1 MRHRQRI
8 ALAAPG
14 LALVAIA
21 LLAGCSAASHSS
33 SAAGTALPAQQAAGA
48 PNAAAG
54 SAPRSANAAGSAPG
68 AVKPA
73 GSGQAASAARI
84 ARSGEQLIYTAQLN
98 VRAKNVQD
106 AVTRATQ
113 IVTDAGGYVAAEN
126 SANDP
131 AHPSQ
136 STATIQLKIPVTAYA
151 ATLAQLD
158 GGILGTQLS
167 LQQQAQDVTQQ
178 ATDVNS
184 QVTSDRAA
192 ITQLRALLSHA
203 GSVGDLLNVQNQ
215 INSEESDLE
224 SLEAQQNALDHET
237 AFATVTVTVVGPAA
251 VRALTMR
258 KPSPPGLLSGLSGGW
273 HAFRTAVDWLLAIA
287 GAVAPFAV
295 VAAIAFYVLYR
306 VRRRVRPGP

>member
-1 MRHRQRI
+1 MCHRQRI

-33 SAAGTALPAQQAAGA
+33 SAAGTALSAGHAAGA

-54 SAPRSANAAGSAPG
+54 SAPGVA
-68 AVKPA
+68 KPA
-73 GSGQAASAARI
+73 GSGQAASASRI
-84 ARSGEQLIYTAQLN
+84 ARSGEQLIYTAQLS

-113 IVTDAGGYVAAEN
+113 IVTGAGGYVAAEN

-131 AHPSQ
+131 AHPNQ

-158 GGILGTQLS
+158 GGILGRQLS
-167 LQQQAQDVTQQ
+167 LQQQAKDVTQQ
-178 ATDVNS
+178 VADVNS
-184 QVTSDRAA
+184 QVASDRAA
-192 ITQLRALLSHA
+192 ITQLRALLSHV
-203 GSVGDLLNVQNQ
+203 GSVGDLLDVQNQ

-237 AFATVTVTVVGPAA
+237 AFATVTVTVVGPVP
-251 VRALTMR
+251 VRAPTTR
-258 KPSPPGLLSGLSGGW
+258 KPSPPGLLSGLSVGW
-273 HAFRTAVDWLLAIA
+273 HAFRAAVGWLLAIA

>member
-33 SAAGTALPAQQAAGA
+33 SAAGTARPAGHAAGE
-48 PNAAAG
+48 PDT
-54 SAPRSANAAGSAPG
+54 AAGSAPG
-68 AVKPA
+68 SARSA

-84 ARSGEQLIYTAQLN
+84 ARSGEQLIYTAQLS
-98 VRAKNVQD
+98 VRAENVQD

-126 SANDP
+126 SADDP

-167 LQQQAQDVTQQ
+167 LRQQAQDVTQQ
-178 ATDVNS
+178 VADVNS

-203 GSVGDLLNVQNQ
+203 GSVGDLLDVQNQ

-237 AFATVTVTVVGPAA
+237 AFATVTVTVAGPVA
-251 VRALTMR
+251 VRAPTTR

-273 HAFRTAVDWLLAIA
+273 HAFRVAVGWLLAIA
-287 GAVAPFAV
+287 GAVAPFAA
-295 VAAIAFYVLYR
+295 VAAIACYVLYR

>member
-33 SAAGTALPAQQAAGA
+33 SAAGTALPAGHAAGE

-54 SAPRSANAAGSAPG
+54 SAPGSA
-68 AVKPA
+68 KPA

-84 ARSGEQLIYTAQLN
+84 ARSGEQLIYTAQLS

-113 IVTDAGGYVAAEN
+113 IVTDAGGYVATEN

-131 AHPSQ
+131 AHPNQ

-178 ATDVNS
+178 VADVNS

-203 GSVGDLLNVQNQ
+203 GSVGDLLDVQNQ

-224 SLEAQQNALDHET
+224 SLEAQQNALDHQT
-237 AFATVTVTVVGPAA
+237 AFATVTVTMVGPMA
-251 VRALTMR
+251 VRAPTTK

-273 HAFRTAVDWLLAIA
+273 HAFRTAIGWLLAIA
-287 GAVAPFAV
+287 GAVAPFAAM
-295 VAAIAFYVLYR
+295 AAIAFYVVYR

>member
-1 MRHRQRI
+1 MRHRQKI
-8 ALAAPG
+8 ALAVPG

-33 SAAGTALPAQQAAGA
+33 SAAGTALPAGHAAGA

-54 SAPRSANAAGSAPG
+54 SVPGSA
-68 AVKPA
+68 KPA

-84 ARSGEQLIYTAQLN
+84 ARSGEQLIYTAQLS

-113 IVTDAGGYVAAEN
+113 IVTDAGGYVATEN

-131 AHPSQ
+131 AHPNQ

-178 ATDVNS
+178 VADVSS

-203 GSVGDLLNVQNQ
+203 GSVGDLLDVQNQ

-237 AFATVTVTVVGPAA
+237 AFATVTITVVGPVA
-251 VRALTMR
+251 VRAPTTR
-258 KPSPPGLLSGLSGGW
+258 KPTPPGLLSGLSGGW
-273 HAFRTAVDWLLAIA
+273 HAFRTAVGWLLAIA
-287 GAVAPFAV
+287 GAVAPFAA

>member
-1 MRHRQRI
+1 MCHRQKI
-8 ALAAPG
+8 ALAVPG

-33 SAAGTALPAQQAAGA
+33 SAAGTALPAGHAAGA

-54 SAPRSANAAGSAPG
+54 SVPGSA
-68 AVKPA
+68 KPA

-84 ARSGEQLIYTAQLN
+84 ARSGEQLIYTAQLS

-113 IVTDAGGYVAAEN
+113 IVTDAGGYVATEN

-131 AHPSQ
+131 AHPNQ

-178 ATDVNS
+178 VADVSS

-203 GSVGDLLNVQNQ
+203 GSVGDLLDVQNQ

-237 AFATVTVTVVGPAA
+237 AFATVTITVVGPVA
-251 VRALTMR
+251 VRAPTTR

-273 HAFRTAVDWLLAIA
+273 HAFRTAVGWLLAIA
-287 GAVAPFAV
+287 GAVAPFAA
-295 VAAIAFYVLYR
+295 VAAIAFYLLYR

>member
-1 MRHRQRI
+1 MRHRQKI

-33 SAAGTALPAQQAAGA
+33 SAAGTALPAEQAAGK
-48 PNAAAG
+48 PNAAAK
-54 SAPRSANAAGSAPG
+54 SAPG
-68 AVKPA
+68 SAKPG

-84 ARSGEQLIYTAQLN
+84 ARSGEQLIYTAQLS

-158 GGILGTQLS
+158 GDILGTQLS

-178 ATDVNS
+178 VADVNS

-203 GSVGDLLNVQNQ
+203 GSVGDLLDVQNQ

-237 AFATVTVTVVGPAA
+237 AFATVTVTVVGPVA
-251 VRALTMR
+251 VRAPTTR

-273 HAFRTAVDWLLAIA
+273 HAFRTAVGWLLAIA
-287 GAVAPFAV
+287 GAVAPFAA